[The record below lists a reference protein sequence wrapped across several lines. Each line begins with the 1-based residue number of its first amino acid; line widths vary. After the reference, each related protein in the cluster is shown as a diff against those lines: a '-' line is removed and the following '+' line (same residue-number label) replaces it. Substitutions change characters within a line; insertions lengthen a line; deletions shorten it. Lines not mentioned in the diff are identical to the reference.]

1 MSKRAA
7 LLSAM
12 LLARRGGRGLRRGY
26 GRTALHRRRCFRPR
40 RAGADPSRRAAVAAA
55 PVSASHVAPP
65 FFHRPGHAPSPRL
78 RGPPHPGS
86 PTAPVPGSFTSSGGT
101 VNASCLSGQVRLT
114 SWIPAQ
120 GYQTDGYARGP
131 STASWV
137 VFRSSATDLTITAT
151 CAGGQ
156 SAVHHR
162 SRRPGQ
168 AAERTGPAE
177 RIRHGGGGGPGGGG
191 IDSGGSGGGGSGHG
205 GNSIP
210 RWPWPTG
217 RGGSALRAGP

>member
-12 LLARRGGRGLRRGY
+12 LLAGVVVAVVGATAALRFIGGDAFGPG
-26 GRTALHRRRCFRPR
+26 GQALTP
-40 RAGADPSRRAAVAAA
+40 ADVQRSLAQY
-55 PVSASHVAPP
+55 PP
-65 FFHRPGHAPSPRL
+65 APSPR
-78 RGPPHPGS
+78 RSSAAQVTHHPTA
-86 PTAPVPGSFTSSGGT
+86 PRTRTPAAPAPVPGSFTSSGGT

-151 CAGGQ
+151 CAGGNPRFTT
-156 SAVHHR
+156 AADDR
-162 SRRPGQ
+162 AGRGEDRPGG
-168 AAERTGPAE
+168 ED
-177 RIRHGGGGGPGGGG
+177 RHGGGGPGGGG
-191 IDSGGSGGGGSGHG
+191 GGSGGGGSGHG
-205 GNSIP
+205 GN
-210 RWPWPTG
+210 
-217 RGGSALRAGP
+217 